1 MNRKSLIATIKSRRS
16 DQMMTGRYANGDL
29 CKYICIFDDPG
40 RNGSVGISE
49 RGFWCSINDG
59 VIREVTGPD
68 HQRILFRILENPLG
82 QIIKLIKQG
91 LQSNNLPDIAI
102 ITFPFDDIL
111 IASFESSWAELG
123 LKWIDQGYPMN
134 DEMRLVL
141 CDNDKQSKIWLKA
154 QRERLGEILGI

>member
-1 MNRKSLIATIKSRRS
+1 
-16 DQMMTGRYANGDL
+16 
-29 CKYICIFDDPG
+29 
-40 RNGSVGISE
+40 
-49 RGFWCSINDG
+49 